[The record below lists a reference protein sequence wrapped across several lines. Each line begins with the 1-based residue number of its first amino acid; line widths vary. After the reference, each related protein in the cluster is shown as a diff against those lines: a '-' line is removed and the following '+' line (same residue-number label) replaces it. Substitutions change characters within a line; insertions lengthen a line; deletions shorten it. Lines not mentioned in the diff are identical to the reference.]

1 MCHSCALWSANF
13 GCINESERLL
23 ISSCSSSLRTDG
35 PETPNPWALECW
47 VHPCPP
53 AWAFPWQTRSQQD
66 GGGSPA
72 PTRTP
77 LFLAA
82 LLWLPCMAQQ
92 RCHIPAQL
100 RKQVKIQI
108 YSGHRLHFQDGLL
121 LKREEIRFQAT
132 LSNCNGQISFL
143 NILSDLDCSSQG
155 GNKKYSF
162 CNPVLL

>member
-1 MCHSCALWSANF
+1 MPCEVQTLGALMSQKGYLFLPVAHHCVLMALKPQIPGPWSA
-13 GCINESERLL
+13 GSILAHQHESSPGKPGHSRMGEGVPRP
-23 ISSCSSSLRTDG
+23 
-35 PETPNPWALECW
+35 PEP
-47 VHPCPP
+47 
-53 AWAFPWQTRSQQD
+53 
-66 GGGSPA
+66 
-72 PTRTP
+72 P